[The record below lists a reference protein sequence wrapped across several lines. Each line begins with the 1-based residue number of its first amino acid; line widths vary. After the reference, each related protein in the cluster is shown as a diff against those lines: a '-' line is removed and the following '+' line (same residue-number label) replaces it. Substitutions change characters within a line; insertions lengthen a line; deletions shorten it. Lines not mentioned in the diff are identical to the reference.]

1 MTTNKF
7 KNQSSFNNP
16 KVEIKNSI
24 NQIPKGRTR
33 FKNYIFNSKLQYKLS
48 NTGVGYKYLAGY
60 LLYQL
65 GFEVTK
71 VYKD

>member
-1 MTTNKF
+1 MVT
-7 KNQSSFNNP
+7 
-16 KVEIKNSI
+16 E
-24 NQIPKGRTR
+24 
-33 FKNYIFNSKLQYKLS
+33 LS
-48 NTGVGYKYLAGY
+48 NTGISYKYLAGY